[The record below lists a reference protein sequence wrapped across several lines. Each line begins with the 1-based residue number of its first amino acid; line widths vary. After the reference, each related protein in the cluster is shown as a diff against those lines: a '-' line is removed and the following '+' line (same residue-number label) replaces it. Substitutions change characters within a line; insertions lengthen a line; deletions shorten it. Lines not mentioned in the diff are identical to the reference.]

1 MESARRILAAAS
13 VACVLALGGA
23 VLPAAAALAA
33 LEEGTPAPP
42 PPAIPVAPADPGTT
56 AGRILHS
63 VADWLEERFGA
74 GSETVR
80 LTLDAPMW
88 AEEKDGTFTLHLPG
102 ARLVEPSTPLA
113 QWALGD
119 LAVAVTPRS
128 ETSYAFEA
136 PLPAAIDK
144 GPERLAIGGGAV
156 SGIWRS
162 DLEITTRLD
171 AEATNLRFFEGTGA
185 AAVETLSLASLAVAD
200 ELIEGA
206 DGLWDGRSSI
216 GLTGLEGEGF
226 ALGRLDVVGNFED
239 FDRDLILQTRG
250 DFGALTDGMGGPTA
264 LADILTPLL
273 GGRWGRSEMS
283 LVVQDL
289 RATGDATGLTE
300 SGAFSLGR
308 LEWRV
313 DLDGRNDLTD
323 LGTRIALAGLRL
335 GGDAA
340 AEIPPALMP
349 HAATVDIALTRLPV
363 RQIAEALSAP
373 SPPDGTGAPQHGSL
387 ADIVLAHL
395 DAVDA
400 ALEVRSLQVVTPAS
414 ELRADGRFQVEPA
427 SLFGV
432 IGRMEARV
440 RGLST
445 LLALAAAEG
454 EEDMMALLIV
464 LQGLGRPVFEE
475 GEDEPFY
482 AYEIDLRRDG
492 AVTVNGIPF
501 DMLLPDGLPPQ

>member
-1 MESARRILAAAS
+1 MESARRTLAAAGL
-13 VACVLALGGA
+13 VCVLALAGA
-23 VLPAAAALAA
+23 MLPAAAAFAA
-33 LEEGTPAPP
+33 LEEGTPAPAAR
-42 PPAIPVAPADPGTT
+42 AIPVAPVDPGTT
-56 AGRILHS
+56 AGRVVLS

-88 AEEKDGTFTLHLPG
+88 AEEKDGIITLHLPG
-102 ARLVEPSTPLA
+102 ARLVEPSAPLV

-128 ETSYAFEA
+128 ETTYDFEA
-136 PLPAAIDK
+136 PLPSAIDK
-144 GPERLAIGGGAV
+144 GPERLTIGGGTV

-162 DLEITTRLD
+162 DMEVTTRLD
-171 AEATNLRFFEGTGA
+171 AEATNLRFLESTGA
-185 AAVETLSLASLAVAD
+185 AAVETMSLAALAVAD

-216 GLTGLEGEGF
+216 SLTGLEGEGF
-226 ALGRLDVVGNFED
+226 ALDRLDIVGNSED

-250 DFGALTDGMGGPTA
+250 DFGAITGGMGGPTA
-264 LADILTPLL
+264 LADVLTPLL
-273 GGRWGRSEMS
+273 SGRWGRSEMS

-289 RATGDATGLTE
+289 RATGDATGLAE

-363 RQIAEALSAP
+363 RQIVEALSAP
-373 SPPDGTGAPQHGSL
+373 SAPDGTGAPQHGSL

-400 ALEVRSLQVVTPAS
+400 ALEVRSIQVVTLAT
-414 ELRADGRFQVEPA
+414 ELRSEGRFQVEPA

-432 IGRMEARV
+432 IGRLDARV
-440 RGLST
+440 RGLSA
-445 LLALAAAEG
+445 LMALAAEEG
-454 EEDMMALLIV
+454 QEDMVALLIV
-464 LQGLGRPVFEE
+464 LQGLGKPVFEE

-501 DMLLPDGLPPQ
+501 DMLLPDGLAPQ